1 MKRITKYNRKIKL
14 AFRRSALAVCTIF
27 VLAYPFTIDRTEK
40 GTECYVLEM
49 DGEKV
54 GIVSDESMIKEAIN
68 NARLRLNAESESLTY
83 VNPEY
88 KVYKQSRLRG
98 VNDTQDE
105 LEEAVY
111 NVLKSD
117 VISPKTEAYM
127 VNIDGYTVTL
137 ASRDDVTALFEAVKA
152 KYDKKNLFHVEL
164 VEETVNGK
172 QVLTS
177 QVLSATQ
184 QASNQ
189 NKVASSGKNNKKAAT
204 KKQEEKIKEGLSDI
218 AFEENIEITKCYVD
232 EKKIT
237 ELKKAI
243 HEVTKDKE
251 KNQEYTVQSGDCLS
265 VIAEKFDLRLKELL
279 DMNPG
284 LKEESFIGEG
294 DKLVVTVPEPE
305 LSVLVSKVKSYS
317 EKYSL
322 PVEYVYN
329 DNEYTSY
336 EKVINEGKSGKRDV
350 TAKITYKNGTE
361 VGREILEEKIN
372 KKAVARVIEV
382 GTLTPPTFIKPIY
395 GGYLSSIY
403 GARWGT
409 IHKGV
414 DWACPTGTSVNAS
427 SGGTVISA
435 GWRNGYG
442 YCVEIQHS
450 DGKRTRYG
458 HCSQLLVYA
467 GQTVKQGEQ
476 IALSGN
482 TGNSTGPHVHF
493 EILVGGIQVDPFTYL
508 Q

>member
-1 MKRITKYNRKIKL
+1 MAHGKYNRKIKL

-251 KNQEYTVQSGDCLS
+251 KNQEFLHT
-265 VIAEKFDLRLKELL
+265 
-279 DMNPG
+279 P
-284 LKEESFIGEG
+284 
-294 DKLVVTVPEPE
+294 
-305 LSVLVSKVKSYS
+305 
-317 EKYSL
+317 YSL
-322 PVEYVYN
+322 QNTAENDQRVHIKEQMEEISMKKHMSYRLPKMEERRSREKKCKLLNHQCLVQIHHNHYQN
-329 DNEYTSY
+329 IDNEYMLY
-336 EKVINEGKSGKRDV
+336 
-350 TAKITYKNGTE
+350 
-361 VGREILEEKIN
+361 
-372 KKAVARVIEV
+372 
-382 GTLTPPTFIKPIY
+382 
-395 GGYLSSIY
+395 
-403 GARWGT
+403 RW
-409 IHKGV
+409 
-414 DWACPTGTSVNAS
+414 C
-427 SGGTVISA
+427 
-435 GWRNGYG
+435 
-442 YCVEIQHS
+442 
-450 DGKRTRYG
+450 
-458 HCSQLLVYA
+458 
-467 GQTVKQGEQ
+467 
-476 IALSGN
+476 
-482 TGNSTGPHVHF
+482 
-493 EILVGGIQVDPFTYL
+493 
-508 Q
+508 